1 MTSPKI
7 PLSAWIYLS
16 IAALALID
24 VGVDWAGIVPLAA
37 GLTVLFLV
45 LEIFNAPVTPRI
57 IGVLL
62 IGAGLAAAAYG
73 GQLEVAALDGL
84 SRSKT
89 FLLLFFAVA
98 WLQIPARESPAL
110 QAARQVITSQPPGRR
125 FLFAALGVHTLG
137 SVLNLAGLSLVA
149 TMIDR
154 RLAPDLLKRL
164 TTALMLGFT
173 SASSWSP
180 FYVSMVVVL
189 TALPTL
195 QWIEVAPFG
204 FLFAMMGVF
213 GGFLYDRVLHR
224 RGAVDGAGGPVRLS
238 SQDKIRVIGVLGS
251 LAVLVVGIVEMA
263 QISIPVALG
272 LVAPPFALIWTASM
286 APGRPTLTTRATHM
300 RGLVRQVVGGLPA
313 LRNEVLVF
321 VGATVFGVGVSTL
334 IPAENLGPLLDMWLP
349 SIDLRLVILTFGVA
363 ALSMIGLHPV
373 IVVILIGEVLPP
385 EVLGA
390 PDWVIGV
397 ALLGVWG
404 LSTMISPYS
413 ATTLY
418 LARVSGVSAYTMAW
432 RWNPPFVFIAI
443 SMISLGAIVLRH
455 STL

>member
-45 LEIFNAPVTPRI
+45 LEIFNAPPTPRI

-73 GQLEVAALDGL
+73 GQLEAAALDGFA
-84 SRSKT
+84 RSKT

-125 FLFAALGVHTLG
+125 FLIAALGVHTLG

-154 RLAPDLLKRL
+154 RLDAGLLKRL
-164 TTALMLGFT
+164 STALMLGFT
-173 SASSWSP
+173 SASCWSP

-189 TALPTL
+189 TALPTV
-195 QWIEVAPFG
+195 QWIDVAPFG

-224 RGAVDGAGGPVRLS
+224 RGAVGGAGEPVRLS
-238 SQDKIRVIGVLGS
+238 SQNKIRVIGVLGS
-251 LAVLVVGIVEMA
+251 LAVLVVGLVEMA

-286 APGRPTLTTRATHM
+286 TPGRSTWATHM
-300 RGLVRQVVGGLPA
+300 WGLARQVVGGLPA

-334 IPAENLGPLLDMWLP
+334 IPAENLGPLLDVWLP
-349 SIDLRLVILTFGVA
+349 SIDARLVALTFGVA

-373 IVVILIGEVLPP
+373 IVVILVGEVLPP
-385 EVLGA
+385 DVLGA

-404 LSTMISPYS
+404 LSTMINPYS

-443 SMISLGAIVLRH
+443 SMISLGAIFLRH